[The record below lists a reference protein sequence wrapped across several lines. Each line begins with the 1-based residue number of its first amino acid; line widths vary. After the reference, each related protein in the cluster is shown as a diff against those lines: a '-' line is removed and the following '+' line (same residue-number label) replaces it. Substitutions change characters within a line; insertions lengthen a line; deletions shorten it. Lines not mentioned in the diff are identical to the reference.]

1 MSCNTLTR
9 GINPTCE
16 ALKKP
21 GGVNKRV
28 WVGLLDDLASVVFG
42 AAGVN
47 RVISFT
53 FKSTKGF
60 AQFIGK
66 REKHNGTMAIEV
78 SENRVLRN
86 HSGNLV
92 LYYNTGE
99 ELGSIEDLLD
109 AEGVFIAF
117 ETKAGQIEIWGLNKS
132 DNFQDFGM
140 KAASLEGGTG
150 TVLTDNNNYVLGL
163 SGLHE
168 NLELLF
174 AGADTSLAVT
184 GVTSANPSV
193 ITVASTTGFEVDN
206 FITFSGLNGNQTISG
221 NPING
226 QTVQILS
233 KTGTTLTVNAAVVGA
248 TAATSGSIVK
258 VRTLAQNIAL
268 LNAQT
273 IYPST
278 PI

>member
-9 GINPTCE
+9 GLNPTCL

-28 WVGLLDDLASVVFG
+28 WVGMLDDLSGVTFG
-42 AAGVN
+42 ASGIN
-47 RVISFT
+47 RVIAFA
-53 FKSTKGF
+53 FEATKGF
-60 AQFIGK
+60 SQFIGK

-86 HSGNLV
+86 HAGNLV

-99 ELGSIEDLLD
+99 ELGTIEELLD
-109 AEGVFIAF
+109 AEGVFIVF
-117 ETKAGQIEIWGLNKS
+117 ETKAGQLEVWGLNKGS
-132 DNFQDFGM
+132 NFQDFGM

-168 NLELLF
+168 NLELLYQV
-174 AGADTSLAVT
+174 ADISEAVT

-193 ITVASTTGFEVDN
+193 ITVADSTGFAVDD
-206 FITFSGLNGNQTISG
+206 FLTFSALNGNQTISG

-226 QTVQILS
+226 QSVQILAV
-233 KTGTTLTVNAAVVGA
+233 TATTITVNANVVGA
-248 TAATSGSIVK
+248 TPATSGNV
-258 VRTLAQNIAL
+258 VRVGTLDDGITA